1 MNKCFGSFLTFIR
14 TKEKESM
21 TTVRSKVTSEH
32 GNLANGGI
40 LNSRTS
46 QNLYTKVALIFQSG
60 FVRLYMKPK

>member
-1 MNKCFGSFLTFIR
+1 
-14 TKEKESM
+14 M

-40 LNSRTS
+40 FNIKTV
-46 QNLYTKVALIFQSG
+46 QNLYTKVALICQSG